1 MEMTQENLS
10 KLMRNQV
17 DEALASKQP
26 ESPIAK
32 AIEQGQKPEQGQ
44 TLQIDSQGNVK
55 TVDLSQEVTQE
66 QSAVASIAS
75 KGDNMLGLGIPWGS
89 VMVGAVPG
97 IFVGDLIDG
106 FVSPTTEEG
115 GTNIANIGVKVGVG
129 AAGTMYLSRYIG
141 ATPAK
146 WFAGALVVQVAS
158 DLLPLDQWVAKVKS
172 WFNNGGTAQ
181 GQE

>member
-10 KLMRNQV
+10 NRIRKQF

-26 ESPIAK
+26 ETPIGNAV
-32 AIEQGQKPEQGQ
+32 EQGQKPKEGQ
-44 TLQIDSQGNVK
+44 VLQMDSEGNVK
-55 TVDLSQEVTQE
+55 TVDLSQESVTQE
-66 QSAVASIAS
+66 QGAVASIAS
-75 KGDNMLGLGIPWGS
+75 KGDNMFGLGIPWGS

-115 GTNIANIGVKVGVG
+115 KTNIANIGVKVGVG

-141 ATPAK
+141 ATPAPER
-146 WFAGALVVQVAS
+146 F
-158 DLLPLDQWVAKVKS
+158 PRC
-172 WFNNGGTAQ
+172 
-181 GQE
+181 